1 MSSSRRTDAGREGE
15 GNAARRSRRGW
26 PLRKTCYGT
35 RFLDVSSQMRATLA
49 GAALAA
55 GIYAYYV
62 YRSRKRAPALP
73 VTLKD
78 KQGQPVV
85 VRLALHPM
93 IWRR

>member
-1 MSSSRRTDAGREGE
+1 
-15 GNAARRSRRGW
+15 
-26 PLRKTCYGT
+26 
-35 RFLDVSSQMRATLA
+35 MRATLA

-73 VTLKD
+73 VTLRTSRTA
-78 KQGQPVV
+78 VV
-85 VRLALHPM
+85 VSWLHPM